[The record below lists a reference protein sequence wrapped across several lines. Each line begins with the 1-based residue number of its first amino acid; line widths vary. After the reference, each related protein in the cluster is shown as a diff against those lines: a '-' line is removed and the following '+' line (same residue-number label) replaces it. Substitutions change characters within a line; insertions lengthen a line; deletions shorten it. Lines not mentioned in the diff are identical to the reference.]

1 MLVMLSIPLIAVINK
16 RKLASHSQTF
26 TVIVLRVWFRLSRRV
41 LYEVW
46 VCYSSVPGGSPPRR
60 PIGSCLIWPWYASVS
75 CECAYH
81 LQRLQI
87 WSLLLLRLTWLSVTR
102 SMRHIQLLPR
112 TTVLSILS
120 LNHKVWKFWALSF
133 AVISTF
139 PQCVEDSRV
148 WCAKSTCLEDSQ
160 GSYLLWKHCHLTRL
174 NHLACSVAPTLLPPE
189 DEIHDTFFYSWFG
202 NRNWG

>member
-75 CECAYH
+75 CECVREKSRRDCFGLCGWCVY
-81 LQRLQI
+81 LVSTSGI
-87 WSLLLLRLTWLSVTR
+87 
-102 SMRHIQLLPR
+102 
-112 TTVLSILS
+112 
-120 LNHKVWKFWALSF
+120 SF
-133 AVISTF
+133 AAFADLKSSL
-139 PQCVEDSRV
+139 VEADLIICNKKYEAYS
-148 WCAKSTCLEDSQ
+148 A
-160 GSYLLWKHCHLTRL
+160 
-174 NHLACSVAPTLLPPE
+174 VAPNDGPVYPV
-189 DEIHDTFFYSWFG
+189 FKS
-202 NRNWG
+202 